1 MTRLATDR
9 RSQRHRAS
17 AAFGLS
23 IPGFGSRDQAFAT
36 CQNLDIA
43 YFQCPLRAGCCRT
56 TISGKTYPL
65 GLVFFAAC
73 RMFARDPTGSG

>member
-1 MTRLATDR
+1 MVILATDR

-23 IPGFGSRDQAFAT
+23 IPGFGSRYQAFAT

-43 YFQCPLRAGCCRT
+43 YFQWSLRAGCRPT
-56 TISGKTYPL
+56 TISK
-65 GLVFFAAC
+65 
-73 RMFARDPTGSG
+73 S